1 MPVNPRQNENEQ
13 EFISR
18 CIGEEISSGYE
29 QEQAAAICYSYWRKD
44 KMSKLR
50 TSQERFSAKLKYSQD
65 FRGINL
71 FADEGLEGSCWPGYV
86 AIGMKDL
93 DGRLVPNCV
102 PESENMESVQPMI
115 DSSYPGEGAT
125 TASLAVEEGELNVLG
140 YHTKNFDICP
150 GAIEL
155 FTHLMTMPM
164 DDDTIG
170 MLRSAAQIAD
180 NVFHLEKVVME
191 SKSVT
196 PHQLEEAILLVDDF
210 KDLIEEIDEEV
221 GMTHDTSFMDGH
233 IEVIKSYM

>member
-1 MPVNPRQNENEQ
+1 MPIQIKKDETER

-18 CIGEEISSGYE
+18 CIKEEVSAGYE
-29 QEQAAAICYSYWRKD
+29 QEQAGAICYSYWRKD
-44 KMSKLR
+44 KMSKLTDT
-50 TSQERFSAKLKYSQD
+50 TSKIMAKINYDND
-65 FRGINL
+65 FRGIDL
-71 FADEGLEGSCWPGYV
+71 FAEDGLENACWEGYI
-86 AIGMKDL
+86 AIGTKDL
-93 DGRLVPNCV
+93 DGRTVPNCV
-102 PESENMESVQPMI
+102 PEGENMAEPTIVGST
-115 DSSYPGEGAT
+115 YPGEGAT

-210 KDLIEEIDEEV
+210 KDLMEEIDEEV